1 MVLAFGLFVAEAFTP
16 TFGLF
21 TAGGVTALVMGSFI
35 LFSGTPFSIH
45 PGLIAGV
52 VTFFTAAAVFIIT
65 AIVRAHRR
73 RVTTGREGLIGQT
86 AVARTPLDPKGTV
99 LIEGERW
106 NAVAEDGRI
115 EVGEEVVVAQVEG
128 LTLKVTKKQAGGEKW

>member
-1 MVLAFGLFVAEAFTP
+1 
-16 TFGLF
+16 
-21 TAGGVTALVMGSFI
+21 MGSFI

-52 VTFFTAAAVFIIT
+52 VTFFTAGAVFIIT

-73 RVTTGREGLIGQT
+73 RITTGREGLIGQT
-86 AVARTPLDPKGTV
+86 AVARTPLDPKGNIF
-99 LIEGERW
+99 IEGERW

-115 EVGEEVVVAQVEG
+115 EAGEEIAVTQVEA
-128 LTLKVTKKQAGGEKW
+128 LTLKVTRRPSRR